1 MVSVVMSKRRLLSLA
16 LPLVLVLAACMG
28 PTFVVQQFKGP
39 QRPNDQIAILRVN
52 GSDSVRL
59 MYLDDEDVAAPMV
72 QDGRLHI
79 EMLPARH
86 TVVVANAAN
95 PRERSP
101 VIAFAAEA
109 GKVYR

>member
-1 MVSVVMSKRRLLSLA
+1 MSKRLLLSLI
-16 LPLVLVLAACMG
+16 LPTLAVVLAACMG

-39 QRPNDQIAILRVN
+39 QRPNDQIAILGVN
-52 GSDSVRL
+52 GADSVRL
-59 MYLDDEDVAAPMV
+59 VYLDDEDVAAPIV
-72 QDGRLHI
+72 SDGRLHV

-95 PRERSP
+95 HDQRSG

-109 GKVYR
+109 GKVYRV